1 VENNFLKALKNET
14 NIGVTANGAIVN
26 ATTNSYIVDYFA
38 TFGAMRNSSDED
50 VVSTFNKAFCENPEY
65 AIKLLFYFRDIRG
78 GVGERRIFKIIL
90 QLLAKNHPE
99 IIKNNLEIIPE
110 FGRWDDLFCLL
121 GTPLEE
127 DVIKLIT
134 TQLEKDL
141 KSDNPSLLAKWMPS
155 INTSSKN
162 TRKLAFKFMKKL
174 GYNAK
179 TYRKVLSKIRE
190 KLDLVETKITKKK
203 YKKIDYSKIPSKAG
217 LKYKTAF
224 YRNDLEKYT
233 EFIKAVN
240 NGEVKINA
248 KTLFPYEIVKKA
260 LFGNYQDE
268 ELALNAFW
276 KNLPDYG
283 NENNINAI
291 AVVDTSG
298 SMEGCNY
305 LPITSAIALGIYFAE
320 RNKGPYANHFISFS
334 SRPQLIEI
342 IGSNIVE
349 KAKNIYDKSLVD
361 NTNIEAVFDLLLN
374 TAIKNNTPQSD
385 MPERVVVI
393 SDMQFDCQICGEDD
407 TVKLF
412 DSIKT
417 KWAKT
422 GYKYPKLIFWNV
434 NATPAT
440 FPMTI
445 DDAGV
450 QFVSGHSP
458 VIFESVLTDK
468 FLSPMEIITNIVTKE
483 RYANIK
489 I

>member
-1 VENNFLKALKNET
+1 MENNFLKALKSET
-14 NIGVTANGAIVN
+14 NIGITENGAIVN
-26 ATTNSYIVDYFA
+26 ATTNSHIVDYFA
-38 TFGAMRNSSDED
+38 TFGAMRNSNDGD
-50 VVSTFNKAFCENPEY
+50 VITTFNKAFCENPEY

-78 GVGERRIFKIIL
+78 GVGERKIFKTIL
-90 QLLAKNHPE
+90 QLLAKNRPE

-283 NENNINAI
+283 NGKNINAI
-291 AVVDTSG
+291 AVVDTSS
-298 SMEGCNY
+298 SMTDCNY

-320 RNKGPYANHFISFS
+320 RNKGPFANHFISFA

-342 IGSNIVE
+342 HGSNIVE
-349 KAKNIYDKSLVD
+349 KAKNIFYKSLVD
-361 NTNIEAVFDLLLN
+361 NTNIEAVFNLLLD
-374 TAIKNNTPQSD
+374 TAIKNKTPQSD

-458 VIFESVLTDK
+458 VIFESILTDK